1 VLGGKQPVLLDAI
14 EATQPDAWRVL
25 PHYIAP
31 WWYAV
36 LIFGFVPLALTNLR
50 LYAARDPAIIESIA
64 DITANDQPIGWNDP
78 DALGLKPLALAI
90 SRFLRNVNTSPPL
103 TIAVTGRWGSGKS
116 SLMKLVAQ
124 DLKTR
129 ATQVVWFNAWHHSQ
143 EEHLFAALMEA
154 IRSQAVP
161 PAWLWSGV
169 LFRSRLLWS
178 RTRSMWVAIA
188 FALIFALII
197 VTIVYFGLGDQR
209 GAYFDHLAS
218 HATATLAEPSGPKE
232 SVGETSY
239 FGILLAPLFNW
250 VRSIPVAGPVALVL
264 VIGFLFSL
272 RTKLIAFPANP
283 SALLAALSR
292 RARVKDFHDRLD
304 FRYQFGEA
312 LGEVAEALRTPT
324 SAGLVV
330 CIDDLDRCQPQDVV
344 KILEAV
350 NFIVSSGP
358 CIVVLGMDRHQ
369 IEHAV
374 GLAFDALVP
383 GLSNEELN
391 LGAGE
396 APDEIGRRRAFARLY
411 LEKLIN
417 LEISIPQMTADAA
430 LAILGVE
437 DRSVD

>member
-1 VLGGKQPVLLDAI
+1 
-14 EATQPDAWRVL
+14 
-25 PHYIAP
+25 
-31 WWYAV
+31 
-36 LIFGFVPLALTNLR
+36 LTL
-50 LYAARDPAIIESIA
+50 
-64 DITANDQPIGWNDP
+64 
-78 DALGLKPLALAI
+78 
-90 SRFLRNVNTSPPL
+90 
-103 TIAVTGRWGSGKS
+103 AVTGRWGSGKS

-129 ATQVVWFNAWHHSQ
+129 ATRVVWFNAWHHSQ

-161 PAWLWSGV
+161 PAWIWSGV

-178 RTRSMWVAIA
+178 RTRPMWIA
-188 FALIFALII
+188 MGFALIFAL
-197 VTIVYFGLGDQR
+197 VVTTIVYLGLGDR
-209 GAYFDHLAS
+209 RAAYLDFLTS
-218 HATATLAEPSGPKE
+218 FATTPLAEPSRPKE
-232 SVGETSY
+232 NVGEASY
-239 FGILLAPLFNW
+239 FGALLVQLFNW
-250 VRSIPVAGPVALVL
+250 VRSIPVAGPIALML
-264 VIGFLFSL
+264 IIGFLFSL
-272 RTKLIAFPANP
+272 RAKLIAFPANP

-292 RARVKDFHDRLD
+292 RARVKDFRDRLD

-312 LGEVAEALRTPT
+312 LGEVAEALRTPP

-350 NFIVSSGP
+350 NFIVSSSP
-358 CIVVLGMDRHQ
+358 CIVILGMDRHQ

-391 LGAGE
+391 LGASE
-396 APDEIGRRRAFARLY
+396 ASDDIGRRRAFARLY

-437 DRSVD
+437 GRSVEEQRIIEPPAWVTQVKRQLPPLLGVARVSVLAIFVGAVLLSLFEQLSLTKHAIVPTVTHVAGAPTSAGPG